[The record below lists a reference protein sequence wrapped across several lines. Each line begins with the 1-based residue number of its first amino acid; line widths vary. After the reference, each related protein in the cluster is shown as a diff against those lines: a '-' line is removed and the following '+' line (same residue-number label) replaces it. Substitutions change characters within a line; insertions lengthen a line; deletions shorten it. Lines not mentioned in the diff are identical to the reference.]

1 MNLSRFAQTA
11 LFATLLLCALV
22 NTTLVAQVKLSEF
35 NSSYFQAL
43 GARNLGPSTMSGRVS
58 SIVGAVQEG
67 QVNLYVGT
75 AGGGIWKSLNGG
87 YTFTPVFDKY
97 CQSIGALAL
106 DPKSP
111 RTIYA
116 GTGESNMRNSVSI
129 GDGIYKSTDAGA
141 NWQKLGLD
149 STEHISKILINPN
162 DNKHLLVATGSALVF
177 Q

>member
-75 AGGGIWKSLNGG
+75 AGGEFGK
-87 YTFTPVFDKY
+87 
-97 CQSIGALAL
+97 A
-106 DPKSP
+106 
-111 RTIYA
+111 
-116 GTGESNMRNSVSI
+116 
-129 GDGIYKSTDAGA
+129 
-141 NWQKLGLD
+141 
-149 STEHISKILINPN
+149 
-162 DNKHLLVATGSALVF
+162 
-177 Q
+177 